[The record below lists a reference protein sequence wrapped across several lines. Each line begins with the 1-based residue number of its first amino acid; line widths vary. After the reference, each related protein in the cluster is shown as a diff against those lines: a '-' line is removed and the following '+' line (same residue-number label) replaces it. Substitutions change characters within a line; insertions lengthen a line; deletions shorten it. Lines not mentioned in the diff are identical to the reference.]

1 MFGES
6 NLDGEVIYQMNG
18 TGVCYLGF
26 WSGLDFH
33 AMLTKSAQLSSS
45 PALIFTAI
53 S

>member
-26 WSGLDFH
+26 WSGLDFPCDVD
-33 AMLTKSAQLSSS
+33 KKC
-45 PALIFTAI
+45 PVEFFTGADLYGN
-53 S
+53 